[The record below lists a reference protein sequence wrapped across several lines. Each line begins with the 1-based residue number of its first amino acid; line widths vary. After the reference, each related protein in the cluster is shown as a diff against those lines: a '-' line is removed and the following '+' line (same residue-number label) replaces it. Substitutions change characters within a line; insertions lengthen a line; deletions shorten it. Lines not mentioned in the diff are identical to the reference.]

1 MLTKKTQAILS
12 DLAAISTA
20 AIIDYPITGIQDSGK
35 SMVAFIDLSQFGEE
49 EFEKFGIFNLSEL
62 LSILGVID
70 NAEVNL
76 DDEGV
81 ITIKNDNSSI
91 KYFTTNLDLLS
102 QTFSANPKIP
112 ENIKAAPSAMS
123 FTLESSVLDKLK
135 KTSTLMKLEHL
146 VVNTNSDDE
155 IQLTITGINKDSSN
169 NYKIKVTEAENTGT
183 HKIILDMENI
193 KKLPAGNYS
202 VKVAQ
207 NAKTKSY
214 ITMFSSK
221 DIPSLEIVVNVVSE

>member
-12 DLAAISTA
+12 DLASISTA

-62 LSILGVID
+62 LSILGVVD
-70 NAEVNL
+70 NAEVKL
-76 DDEGV
+76 SDDGV

-123 FTLESSVLDKLK
+123 FTLESGVLDKLK

-146 VVNTNSDDE
+146 VVNTSSDDE

-169 NYKIKVTEAENTGT
+169 NYKIKVTDTENTGT